1 MGSDVLVIISFFSL
15 KTYKS
20 KLKAID
26 MNFPKWISNFL
37 SVVDLYFFF
46 RIIRFA
52 EVYEHDENIS
62 QTELA
67 KWVCSYWEFSLLT
80 DFVYSLNLPKLYIRP

>member
-1 MGSDVLVIISFFSL
+1 
-15 KTYKS
+15 
-20 KLKAID
+20 

-37 SVVDLYFFF
+37 SAFDLIFFF

-52 EVYEHDENIS
+52 ELYEHDENIS

-67 KWVCSYWEFSLLT
+67 KWNFSMFILKIFIVNWFCLFFKFT
-80 DFVYSLNLPKLYIRP
+80 YLVKLYIGP